1 MIYLKVFEDYINE
14 RRNIYDELTSK
25 LTRNIF
31 KEWINAFKNGETII
45 TYDDSINDELE
56 FDIIATLY
64 INDEYNDLIILD
76 TTGADTRDIDDYG
89 DEQTPYI
96 IIDFAINPNLLP
108 LEWSNIYYNL
118 IDTIRHEIEHLTQDG
133 IEIGNYRPNKP
144 FLDDYKIRS
153 SIESGLIPKFKYFI
167 LPSEIDAN
175 LQSFRYIAKKKKE
188 PMINIINNYLD
199 KQEKNGIIN
208 KTERMEILEIW
219 KARAKK
225 IGGFPKLD

>member
-14 RRNIYDELTSK
+14 RRNIYDVLTSK
-25 LTRNIF
+25 LTNNIF